1 MPERVVLFR
10 IGENFFSLPFS
21 HVEEI
26 VSTERVV
33 RRAALPDDVK
43 PIDDNSEEWVFT
55 REEWLPIGQLL
66 AGINASSGEQVLML
80 KRKGRTGAYFV
91 DQVLGIETLPK
102 SRPLP
107 ESARRCTDYPFSG
120 LLIWKDRIV
129 LELDLSRLI

>member
-33 RRAALPDDVK
+33 RREALPDDVE
-43 PIDDNSEEWVFT
+43 PIDENSEEWVFT

-66 AGINASSGEQVLML
+66 TGINASSGEQVLML

-107 ESARRCTDYPFSG
+107 ESARRSTDYPFSG